1 MATGPSK
8 GWIFVTGATAGIG
21 KALVAKLLADGRD
34 VIAAARDPRRIALSR
49 SGGRLEVVGLDLAET
64 ATIVEAAREVER
76 IAAAEGLAAL
86 VNMAGII
93 VEGPLEAI
101 SPDELRRQFEVNL
114 FGPYALAQAAL
125 PLLKRTRGTI
135 VNIGAVSAY
144 LTPPFYGPIAA
155 SKAALSSL
163 SDAMRMEF
171 APFGVRVVLIQP
183 GAMQTGIFATA
194 KKNREAMLDRAPE
207 LAARYRPAMQAM
219 EQAFAKSGASDPAVV
234 VDAVLAA
241 IAGKS
246 SPVVV
251 VGKGTGAFMLLS
263 RLPVGLRDR
272 LIRSALGLSQ
282 ALKPL

>member
-1 MATGPSK
+1 M
-8 GWIFVTGATAGIG
+8 TGATAGIG
-21 KALVAKLLADGRD
+21 KAPVAKLLADGRD
-34 VIAAARDPRRIALSR
+34 VIAAARDPRRIALSHG
-49 SGGRLEVVGLDLAET
+49 GGRLEVVGLDLAET

-194 KKNREAMLDRAPE
+194 KKNCEAMLDRAPE